1 MPKLSEL
8 VFRKLKIVRHDE
20 LNMETREILEKAKK
34 ENWALGAFNSGNVEI
49 LRAVVE
55 AGNSLRS
62 PLIVETSAG
71 EAEHFGMKTFLG
83 AVDNLREETGLP
95 ILTNFDHG
103 PGLEECLNAIES
115 GYNLVHFDGSR
126 LPYEENVKITKAL
139 VEKAHE
145 DGIMVE
151 AEIDTIVGESQY
163 HDEIPESIQAVAN
176 YTDPVRAAKFA
187 EETGCDIL
195 AVFIGNLHG
204 TYRQPPRLDIERLKL
219 ISQSTNCFLSLH
231 GGSGLF
237 EEHVKEAILAGIV
250 KVNINTE
257 VRLAY
262 RQTLENVL
270 KGSEE
275 IAIYKLMPPVMAAV
289 QKVVEEKMELF
300 GSSGKAS
307 F

>member
-1 MPKLSEL
+1 
-8 VFRKLKIVRHDE
+8 
-20 LNMETREILEKAKK
+20 METREILEKARK
-34 ENWALGAFNSGNVEI
+34 ENWALGAFNSGNIEI
-49 LRAVVE
+49 LRSVVG
-55 AGNSLRS
+55 AGNNLRS
-62 PLIVETSAG
+62 PLIVETSAV
-71 EAEHFGMKTFLG
+71 EADHFGMKTFLA

-103 PGLEECLNAIES
+103 PGLEECLNAIEA

-139 VEKAHE
+139 TQRAHE
-145 DGIMVE
+145 EGVLIE
-151 AEIDTIVGESQY
+151 AEIDAIVGESQHY
-163 HDEIPESIQAVAN
+163 NESPESFQATID
-176 YTDPVRAAKFA
+176 YTDPVKSAKFV

-195 AVFIGNLHG
+195 AVFVGNLHG
-204 TYRQPPRLDIERLKL
+204 TYSEAPRLDIERLKL
-219 ISQSTNCFLSLH
+219 IAQSTNCFLSLH

-237 EEHVKEAILAGIV
+237 EDHIKEAIAAGII

-257 VRLAY
+257 IRLAY

-270 KGSEE
+270 KGSDE

-300 GSSGKAS
+300 GSVGKAS